1 MTSGNT
7 NTNRWTT
14 GSALPWLLGVTLGL
28 IVGIALLIIIPRT
41 LGSAAAPAATEKP
54 AETAAPT
61 PAAGGTEAAAPAAGG
76 APSAE
81 GGKTFFASN
90 CAGCHGANAEG
101 GVGPKLDQ
109 AATWNLTQFGEA
121 VHEGKAPDKTLAAMM
136 PHFTKAQVSDAQLA
150 DMHAFLQ
157 QTFGVKAEAAPAA
170 TTPAPAAAAA
180 PAAANTATTPTTT
193 PAAAPAAEGDSA
205 AGKEKFTANCAGCHG
220 ANAEGAV
227 GPALKVAKDWT
238 PAQFTAAV
246 REGKAPDKA
255 LAAMMPHFTT
265 AQLSDADLTNI
276 HAFIKTLN

>member
-41 LGSAAAPAATEKP
+41 LGGAAAPAATEKP
-54 AETAAPT
+54 AETAAPA

-157 QTFGVKAEAAPAA
+157 KTFGVKAEAAPAA
-170 TTPAPAAAAA
+170 TTPAPAAA
-180 PAAANTATTPTTT
+180 PAAAATTATTPATT

>member
-54 AETAAPT
+54 AETAASA

-109 AATWNLTQFGEA
+109 AAAWNLTQFGEA

-170 TTPAPAAAAA
+170 TTPAPAAA

>member
-41 LGSAAAPAATEKP
+41 LGGAAAPAATEKP

-76 APSAE
+76 AASAE

-170 TTPAPAAAAA
+170 TTPAPAAA
-180 PAAANTATTPTTT
+180 PAAAATTATTPATT